1 MDLLWF
7 YDMLIA
13 SGADSLSAGYAV
25 SVLGTIIHGVG
36 VYFIYRGFYA
46 LIKEIM

>member
-1 MDLLWF
+1 MDLTWF

-13 SGADSLSAGYAV
+13 SGSDSLSAGYAV
-25 SVLGTIIHGVG
+25 SVLGTIIIGFG
-36 VYFIYRGFYA
+36 VYFIYRAFYA